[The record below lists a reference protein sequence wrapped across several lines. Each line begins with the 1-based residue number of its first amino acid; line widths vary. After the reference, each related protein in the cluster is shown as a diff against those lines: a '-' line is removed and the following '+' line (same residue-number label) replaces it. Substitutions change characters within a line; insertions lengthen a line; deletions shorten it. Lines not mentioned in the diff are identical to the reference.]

1 MHGFHAKT
9 YYHLLLSSLR
19 IESIANFFFKETS
32 AQRSTSN
39 SNRSGCEATH
49 DHKDLHVKECIVL
62 QTHLIA
68 MPWSRNSHPF
78 PRQLQHR
85 YAQSFH
91 LNAAQIPSRFA
102 KACSLQ
108 KSATLHQLY
117 TSKYLHPQGMHTW
130 LHINTYHIFF
140 SLSSCSLEWNC
151 KLYTFT
157 NPCIVVEAWQV
168 SLVH

>member
-1 MHGFHAKT
+1 MHGVHAKT

-32 AQRSTSN
+32 AQRSKSN
-39 SNRSGCEATH
+39 SNKQIWLRSNSRSQRFACQGMHSSA
-49 DHKDLHVKECIVL
+49 D
-62 QTHLIA
+62 THLIA

-102 KACSLQ
+102 KACSVQ

-117 TSKYLHPQGMHTW
+117 TSKYLHPQGMHAW

-140 SLSSCSLEWNC
+140 LLSSCSLE
-151 KLYTFT
+151 
-157 NPCIVVEAWQV
+157 
-168 SLVH
+168 